1 MRIQLLTFLGG
12 PHTEGARAAVERSLA
27 ARGTVAPIEE
37 IDTTSHEAP
46 EPLPGWGSPTILVNG
61 TGVGGESGP
70 SGASCRLYRDEN
82 GRASGLPSEAL
93 IVAAL
98 QCANVQETNALSV

>member
-12 PHTEGARAAVERSLA
+12 PHTEGARAAVECSLA

-46 EPLPGWGSPTILVNG
+46 EPLRGWGSPTILVNG

-70 SGASCRLYRDEN
+70 SGASCRLYRDAN
-82 GRASGLPSEAL
+82 GRPSGLPSEAL

-98 QCANVQETNALSV
+98 QRANVQETNALSV